1 MVVTRVKVVV
11 VMIAMTVMTTVI
23 VMSVHVCSPSS
34 SPLPSQ
40 LSPLSIARAWGFLC
54 DSAMKT
60 VVAAVVVIMTTMLMM
75 MMMMMIALYSK
86 TRLVAPVSVYID
98 WVR

>member
-60 VVAAVVVIMTTMLMM
+60 VVAVGVIMTTMLMM
-75 MMMMMIALYSK
+75 MMMMTTMLMMMMMMMM
-86 TRLVAPVSVYID
+86 LCFMF
-98 WVR
+98 